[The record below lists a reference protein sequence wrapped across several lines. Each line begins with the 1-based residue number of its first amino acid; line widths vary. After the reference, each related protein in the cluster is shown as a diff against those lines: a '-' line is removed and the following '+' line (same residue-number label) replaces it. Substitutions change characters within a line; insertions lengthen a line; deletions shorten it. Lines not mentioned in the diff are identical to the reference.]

1 MIAHVC
7 IHVNSS
13 MYEWIWHGT
22 CMVWPDGVGVSKA
35 GVTYARFRYALRYE
49 NVETGVRACLAWVCD
64 QGPGGEAEASGP

>member
-1 MIAHVC
+1 
-7 IHVNSS
+7 
-13 MYEWIWHGT
+13 
-22 CMVWPDGVGVSKA
+22 MVWPDGVGVSKA